1 MGKKTYCVYM
11 HRFPNGKV
19 YIGITCQRPE
29 ARWRNGEGYKGQ
41 VVYSAI
47 IKYGWENVEHVIL
60 FSCITKEQAEEKEI
74 ETIASFRSNEKRHGY
89 NIDNGG
95 NCEGTHS
102 QETRAKIAESNR
114 RRVLSPETGR
124 KISAALKGRKMPDP
138 MKKKISESLKGRVF
152 SAETRKKMGD
162 ASRVQTLSEET
173 RRKISVARA
182 GKTITFSAPEDRGR
196 KISEKMARR
205 NEENPDILLKA
216 QEESVKKCSKPILQR
231 SMAGETVAMWKS
243 AAEIE
248 RSIGINHAQ
257 ISRACRT
264 HVQCHGYYWVFL

>member
-1 MGKKTYCVYM
+1 MGENYTVYM

-19 YIGITCQRPE
+19 YIGITCQRPG

-47 IKYGWENVEHVIL
+47 IKYGWENVEHIIL
-60 FSCITKEQAEEKEI
+60 FSRLTKEQAEEKEI
-74 ETIASFRSNEKRHGY
+74 ELIAVFRSNEKRHGY

-124 KISAALKGRKMPDP
+124 KISAALKGRKMPEP

-152 SAETRKKMGD
+152 SEETRKKMGD
-162 ASRVQTLSEET
+162 ASRGRTLSEES
-173 RRKISVARA
+173 RRKISAA
-182 GKTITFSAPEDRGR
+182 KIGKPIEFLHPEERGK
-196 KISEKMARR
+196 KISVEMEKR
-205 NEENPDILLKA
+205 NAENPDILLRA

-231 SMAGETVAMWKS
+231 TMSGVTVATWKS

-248 RSIGINHAQ
+248 RIMNINHAQ

-264 HVQCHGYYWVFL
+264 RVQCHGYYWVFL

>member
-1 MGKKTYCVYM
+1 MKNYTVYM
-11 HRFPNGKV
+11 HRFANGKV

-29 ARWRNGEGYKGQ
+29 GRWRNGEGYKGQ

-47 IKYGWENVEHVIL
+47 RKYGWENVEHIIL
-60 FSCITKEQAEEKEI
+60 FSHLTKGQAEEKEI
-74 ETIASFRSNEKRHGY
+74 ELIATFRSSEKRYGY
-89 NIDNGG
+89 NVDNGG

-124 KISAALKGRKMPDP
+124 KISAALKGRKMPES

-162 ASRVQTLSEET
+162 ASRGRTLSEEAKK
-173 RRKISVARA
+173 KISVART
-182 GKTITFSAPEDRGR
+182 GKSIEFLHPEERSK
-196 KISEKMARR
+196 KIGDKMLKR
-205 NEENPDILLKA
+205 NTENPDILLRA
-216 QEESVKKCSKPILQR
+216 QQESIKKCSKPILQ
-231 SMAGETVAMWKS
+231 STIDGEAVATWKS

-248 RSIGINHAQ
+248 RIMNINHAQ

-264 HVQCHGYYWVFL
+264 HTLCHGYYWMFL